1 MQERKALTRARRII
15 VKVGSQS
22 LADNQGLVQGLA
34 DEIAALP
41 QKRFIIVSSGAIAL
55 GWKRLGYRKRPREVA
70 ELQASAAAGQSILMH
85 HYERAFAKHERTVAQ
100 VLLTHADLS
109 NRSSLNNAR
118 RALAAL
124 LDAGAIPI
132 INENDTV
139 ATEEIH
145 DRFGDNDQL
154 ASMVVPMVAADLLVL
169 LTNVD
174 GVLDAT
180 GQRLPVLPEGSVVHE
195 RRGAEGHQGT
205 GGIASKIGAARKACR
220 SGARAVIAPAYEP
233 NVLERLL
240 AGEDLGTLFEPTGDA
255 LRARK
260 HWIAY
265 TLRPRGTLVIDA
277 GAVEA
282 IQSAKKSLLAIGV
295 LGVRGQFVPGDSVRL
310 VAPDGSEVARGLT
323 RLGAPEA
330 ARAAGRRDRTPG
342 TNGVDDESPPLIV
355 HKDDLVLV

>member
-1 MQERKALTRARRII
+1 
-15 VKVGSQS
+15 
-22 LADNQGLVQGLA
+22 
-34 DEIAALP
+34 
-41 QKRFIIVSSGAIAL
+41 
-55 GWKRLGYRKRPREVA
+55 VA

-85 HYERAFAKHERTVAQ
+85 HYEQAFAPHGKCVAQ
-100 VLLTHADLS
+100 VLLTHSDLS
-109 NRSSLNNAR
+109 NRGSLNNAR
-118 RALAAL
+118 HALGAL

-154 ASMVVPMVAADLLVL
+154 ASMVVPMVAADALIL
-169 LTNVD
+169 LTNVA
-174 GVLDAT
+174 GVLDAS
-180 GQRLPVLPEGSVVHE
+180 GERLPVLTSDMAVLE
-195 RRGAEGHQGT
+195 RRAGAESQGT
-205 GGIASKIGAARKACR
+205 GGIQSKINAARKACR

-233 NVLERLL
+233 RVLERILS
-240 AGEDLGTLFEPTGDA
+240 GEDVGTLFEPTGNA

-265 TLRPRGTLVIDA
+265 TLRPRGTLVIDD

-282 IQSAKKSLLAIGV
+282 IKTAKKSLLAIGV

-330 ARAAGRRDRTPG
+330 ARAAGRRDRAAG
-342 TNGVDDESPPLIV
+342 SDDVESPPLVV
-355 HKDDLVLV
+355 HKDDLVLL